1 MTVKKETNITSAKPN
16 MEYPSLN
23 GMMEKQLRKYF
34 SAHVDEMMPSN
45 LYKNVIDE
53 IEKTL
58 INETLAAT
66 RGNQIKAA
74 QILGINRNT
83 LRKKILQHKGIKVRT
98 RKH

>member
-1 MTVKKETNITSAKPN
+1 MTEKTKHHSENSKKTQAVPSLGRMLEGHLRNYFSVHDDGAKP
-16 MEYPSLN
+16 
-23 GMMEKQLRKYF
+23 R
-34 SAHVDEMMPSN
+34 N
-45 LYKNVIDE
+45 LYNKVIGE

-83 LRKKILQHKGIKVRT
+83 LRKKILAKGIKV
-98 RKH
+98 KSKSH

>member
-1 MTVKKETNITSAKPN
+1 MTEKSKSTRESSGKSRNGLP
-16 MEYPSLN
+16 LN
-23 GMMEKQLRKYF
+23 KMMEAHLRNYF
-34 SAHVDEMMPSN
+34 YAHSDEAPPGN
-45 LYKNVIDE
+45 LYNKVIGE

-83 LRKKILQHKGIKVRT
+83 LRKKILTKGIRVKSKV
-98 RKH
+98 H